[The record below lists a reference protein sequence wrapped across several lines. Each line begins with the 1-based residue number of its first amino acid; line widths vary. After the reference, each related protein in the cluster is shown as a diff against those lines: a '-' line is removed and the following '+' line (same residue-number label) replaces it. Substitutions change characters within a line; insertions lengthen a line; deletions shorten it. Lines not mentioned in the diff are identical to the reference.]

1 MRKEKE
7 EEEEIKVVWPLCALS
22 LNLSKRK
29 KTSKTGNSC
38 NSCKRSTAHGSAV
51 TSVEVLDLITC
62 IIELVKDDL
71 VFGLVGFRLTIE
83 VFVVCDVCLEDL
95 DFVDI
100 VRQSL

>member
-1 MRKEKE
+1 M
-7 EEEEIKVVWPLCALS
+7 
-22 LNLSKRK
+22 
-29 KTSKTGNSC
+29 
-38 NSCKRSTAHGSAV
+38 

-62 IIELVKDDL
+62 IIGLVKDDL